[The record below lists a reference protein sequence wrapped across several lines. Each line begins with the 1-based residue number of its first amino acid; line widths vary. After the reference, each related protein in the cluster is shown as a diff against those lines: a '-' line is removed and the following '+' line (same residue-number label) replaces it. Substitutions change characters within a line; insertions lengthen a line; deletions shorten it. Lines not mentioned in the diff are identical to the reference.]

1 MSVLTI
7 CLATRRPVL
16 SNEDAGRFAAGAHSD
31 YGCLTIL
38 YAPMPGLQILKGSEW
53 LDVQP
58 LSDGFVINIGDMLE
72 RWTGGVYKSTIH
84 RVVNRS
90 GEERFSC
97 PFFFEPDF
105 KSIIKPLPGYEPN
118 DVCGYQAVT
127 SGEYLLQ
134 RYSETHDIYNEKIAG
149 GGAKTDGYI

>member
-1 MSVLTI
+1 VISD
-7 CLATRRPVL
+7 
-16 SNEDAGRFAAGAHSD
+16 EDAGRFAAGAHSD

-38 YAPMPGLQILKGSEW
+38 FAPMPGLQILRNNVW

-58 LSDGFVINIGDMLE
+58 LPDGFVINIGDMLE
-72 RWTGGVYKSTIH
+72 RWTGGLYKSTIH

-90 GEERFSC
+90 GEERYSC

-105 KSIIKPLPGYEPN
+105 ESIIKPLPGCEPK
-118 DVCGYQAVT
+118 DLSEYQAVT

-134 RYSETHDIYNEKIAG
+134 RYSETHEIYNEKISKG
-149 GGAKTDGYI
+149 STKTDGFM